1 MINQQVLKDEPDGKE
16 GKENFEQEELSVN
29 SMFRKT
35 HMDSAK
41 AEWVWGAQQE
51 QDLLSRSQAKRNTTS
66 HSKECGVSTFYER
79 KKNIEGFY
87 SRMRTQRKNK
97 LRERGR

>member
-41 AEWVWGAQQE
+41 AEWV
-51 QDLLSRSQAKRNTTS
+51 
-66 HSKECGVSTFYER
+66 
-79 KKNIEGFY
+79 
-87 SRMRTQRKNK
+87 
-97 LRERGR
+97 